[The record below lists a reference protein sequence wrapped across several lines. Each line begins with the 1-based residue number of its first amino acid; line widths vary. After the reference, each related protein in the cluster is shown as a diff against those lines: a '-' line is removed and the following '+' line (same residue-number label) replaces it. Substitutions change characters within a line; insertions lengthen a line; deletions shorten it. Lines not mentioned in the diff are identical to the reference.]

1 MDNTGRSTSWERIQ
15 RGVKDTERLI
25 GQKQYNMA
33 MVKARQTLE
42 YMVRCLGER
51 ACIVDGDLVDTID
64 ELYKGKWIS
73 KSTCEHYHKIRTI
86 GNKAVHE
93 GNDNAYDANQAYHLL
108 SQEAYVFADQYASR
122 RTRGS
127 SGGRSA
133 SASRTRSGS
142 ARRRR
147 RKKGIGPQEVIR
159 ILIPVLLV
167 VLLLI
172 VIRLFTSGSDEND
185 PGASTSPAATYT
197 EPSTEPVT
205 MESETVPETEP
216 ESAEAADVVYRT
228 TDVLNVRADP
238 STNNDRIGQIPA
250 DTVVDYV
257 SDYDENWAIITY
269 EGQEAYV
276 SKEFLTAE

>member
-1 MDNTGRSTSWERIQ
+1 MENTGRTTSWERIQ

-108 SQEAYVFADQYASR
+108 SQEVYVFADRYAAR
-122 RTRGS
+122 RTRSS
-127 SGGRSA
+127 SGSRS
-133 SASRTRSGS
+133 SSG
-142 ARRRR
+142 ARAGAPRRR
-147 RKKGIGPQEVIR
+147 RKKKGFGPQEFIR

-172 VIRLFTSGSDEND
+172 VIRLFTSGDDSGN
-185 PGASTSPAATYT
+185 STDNTSSAAETYT

-205 MESETVPETEP
+205 MEPETETETVPEST
-216 ESAEAADVVYRT
+216 EAANIVYRT

-257 SDYDENWAIITY
+257 RDYDENWAIIIY
-269 EGQEAYV
+269 NGQEAYV
-276 SKEFLTAE
+276 SREFLTAE